1 MCVEK
6 KIDTAGL
13 GIGLEIGPWQTAV
26 PPVDACFSC
35 GSVAKFKKIKD
46 HKLVK
51 SNPKCRDGLWKKFDI
66 LGVVSETV
74 IRQYI
79 WYGELPFQTYNDVD
93 RTFYE
98 SIKDQNIVNQQTGGL
113 LKKRILVANRGEIAI
128 RLIRAIQELG
138 YEAIAVYET
147 PDEMSRHIR
156 IADEAVLLGP
166 GPRCDYLNI
175 DKVIR
180 AAKKAEAIA
189 IHPGYGFLAENPFF
203 AKACESAGIIFIG
216 PTSKIIADLGNKV
229 IARNIMAE
237 AGIPMVPGTPN
248 LAQGREGLNQALEF
262 ASTYG
267 YPIMLKATSGGGGRG
282 IRCINSD
289 DEMVEQIPVARAEAL
304 AAFNDDSVYLEKV
317 VVNPKHVEVQ
327 ILADH
332 TGKTVHLGTRDC
344 SIQRRNQ
351 KLIEIAP
358 SMIDNKALLDTI
370 CETAVKAAK
379 AANYLN
385 AGTVEFLID
394 KDLNY
399 YFMEI
404 NTRVQ
409 VEHTVT
415 EMITGIDIVRNQIN
429 IAFGKGLSFGQEDVR
444 IRGHAIEVRINAED
458 PKNDFMPEGGKEVL
472 VYRSTG
478 GFGVR
483 LDGFVYQGYIIPEV
497 YDSLLVKLTVH
508 GFTWDETVGRLRQCL
523 KNFAIRGPKTT
534 IPFYENIARE
544 KDFVNG
550 DFDTSYIETHPHI
563 FHYDEDASEVGKL
576 ARFIAEIQ
584 YNGEN
589 PFAK

>member
-1 MCVEK
+1 M
-6 KIDTAGL
+6 
-13 GIGLEIGPWQTAV
+13 
-26 PPVDACFSC
+26 
-35 GSVAKFKKIKD
+35 
-46 HKLVK
+46 
-51 SNPKCRDGLWKKFDI
+51 
-66 LGVVSETV
+66 
-74 IRQYI
+74 
-79 WYGELPFQTYNDVD
+79 
-93 RTFYE
+93 
-98 SIKDQNIVNQQTGGL
+98 
-113 LKKRILVANRGEIAI
+113 KKRILVANRGEIAI

-138 YEAIAVYET
+138 YDAIAVYET

-156 IADEAVLLGP
+156 IADEAILLGD
-166 GPRCDYLNI
+166 GPRSDYLNI
-175 DKVIR
+175 DKIVR
-180 AAKKAEAIA
+180 AAKKSGACA

-203 AKACESAGIIFIG
+203 AKACEAAGIQFIG
-216 PTSKIIADLGNKV
+216 PTAEIISNLGNKV
-229 IARNIMAE
+229 IARKIMAE
-237 AGIPMVPGTPN
+237 AGIPMVPGTKN
-248 LAQGREGLNQALEF
+248 LPQGREGITLALEF
-262 ASTYG
+262 AGKYG

-282 IRCINSD
+282 IRQIEND
-289 DEMVEQIPVARAEAL
+289 KEMAEQIPVARAEAL

-317 VVNPKHVEVQ
+317 VINPKHVEVQ
-327 ILADH
+327 ILADSS
-332 TGKTVHLGTRDC
+332 GKTVHLGTRDC

-358 SMIDNKALLDTI
+358 SMIKNQELLDEI
-370 CETAVKAAK
+370 CDTAVQAAK

-394 KDLNY
+394 KEYNY

-429 IAFGKGLSFGQEDVR
+429 IAFGKPLSFGQDDVK

-458 PKNDFMPEGGKEVL
+458 PKNDFMPEGGKKVS

-508 GFTWDETVGRLRQCL
+508 GFTWDETVGRLKRCL
-523 KNFAIRGPKTT
+523 QNFAIRGPKTT
-534 IPFYENIARE
+534 IPFYENIANE

-550 DFDTSYIETHPHI
+550 DFDTSYIDTHPHI

-576 ARFIAEIQ
+576 ARFLAEVH
-584 YNGEN
+584 YSREN

>member
-1 MCVEK
+1 M
-6 KIDTAGL
+6 
-13 GIGLEIGPWQTAV
+13 
-26 PPVDACFSC
+26 
-35 GSVAKFKKIKD
+35 
-46 HKLVK
+46 
-51 SNPKCRDGLWKKFDI
+51 
-66 LGVVSETV
+66 
-74 IRQYI
+74 
-79 WYGELPFQTYNDVD
+79 
-93 RTFYE
+93 
-98 SIKDQNIVNQQTGGL
+98 
-113 LKKRILVANRGEIAI
+113 KKRILVANRGEIAI

-138 YEAIAVYET
+138 YDAIAVYES

-156 IADEAVLLGP
+156 IADEAILLGD
-166 GPRCDYLNI
+166 GPRSDYLNI
-175 DKVIR
+175 EKIVR
-180 AAKKAEAIA
+180 AAKKSGACA

-203 AKACESAGIIFIG
+203 AKACEAAGIQFIG
-216 PTSKIIADLGNKV
+216 PTAEIISNLGNKV
-229 IARNIMAE
+229 IARKIMAD
-237 AGIPMVPGTPN
+237 AGIPMVPGTKN
-248 LAQGREGLNQALEF
+248 LPQGREGITLALEF
-262 ASTYG
+262 AAKYG

-282 IRCINSD
+282 IRQIEND
-289 DEMVEQIPVARAEAL
+289 MEMAEQIPVARAEAL

-317 VVNPKHVEVQ
+317 VINPKHVEVQ
-327 ILADH
+327 ILADSA
-332 TGKTVHLGTRDC
+332 GKTVHLGTRDC

-358 SMIDNKALLDTI
+358 SMIKNQQLLDEI
-370 CETAVKAAK
+370 CDTAVQAAK
-379 AANYLN
+379 ASHYLN

-394 KDLNY
+394 KEYNY

-429 IAFGKGLSFGQEDVR
+429 IAFGKPLSFGQDDVK

-458 PKNDFMPEGGKEVL
+458 PKNDFMPEGGKKVS

-508 GFTWDETVGRLRQCL
+508 GFTWDETVGRLKRCL
-523 KNFAIRGPKTT
+523 QNFAIRGPKTT
-534 IPFYENIARE
+534 IPFYENIANE

-550 DFDTSYIETHPHI
+550 DFDTSYIDTHPHI

-576 ARFIAEIQ
+576 ARFLAEVH
-584 YNGEN
+584 YSREN